1 MNRPRALIT
10 GGGGQLASDLAKAL
24 SLWDVYAPAHA
35 QLDICDAG
43 AVNEALNALRP
54 RVVINT
60 AAFHRVDDC
69 ETEIERAFAVNF
81 RGVLNLCLACR
92 AIGALLLHIS
102 TDYVFDGKKRR
113 PYLETDLPNPINV
126 YGLSK
131 LAGETAMLSILE
143 RHFIVRT
150 SGLFGA
156 AGASGKGGNFVNTI
170 LRKARE
176 GQPITVVNDQR
187 LSPTYTRHLA
197 AKIAWLLTTEACGIY
212 HITNGDS
219 CTWYEF
225 AAAIIDTAG
234 LSADLRPTTT
244 AAFGARARRP
254 AYSVLGHGALL
265 ALDADDMP
273 PWRDALRAYLEEIGV
288 MDASS
293 PPLSARATAAR
304 AGVRR

>member
-24 SLWDVYAPAHA
+24 PLWDVQAPAHA
-35 QLDICDAG
+35 QLDICDAQ
-43 AVNEALNALRP
+43 AVREALEAFRP
-54 RVVINT
+54 QVVINT

-69 ETEIERAFAVNF
+69 ETEVERAFAVNF

-92 AIGALLLHIS
+92 ATGAVLLHLS
-102 TDYVFDGKKRR
+102 TDYVFDGKKRQ

-131 LAGETAMLSILE
+131 LAGEAAIMFFLE
-143 RHFIVRT
+143 RYFIVRT

-156 AGASGKGGNFVNTI
+156 AGASGKGGNFVNTM

-176 GQPITVVNDQR
+176 GAEIAVVNDQR

-197 AKIAWLLTTEACGIY
+197 EKIAWLLASEVYGIY
-212 HITNGDS
+212 HMTNSDS

-225 AAAIIDTAG
+225 AVAILDLAG

-254 AYSVLGHGALL
+254 AYSVLGHGGLL
-265 ALDADDMP
+265 ALDADDMS
-273 PWRDALRAYLEEIGV
+273 PWRDGLRAYLEEIGV
-288 MDASS
+288 IDVS
-293 PPLSARATAAR
+293 PLLPAGATAGR
-304 AGVRR
+304 IGVRR